1 MSVTATGYLAVI
13 EQSLDA
19 LPPGSSIVING
30 LAWDEYEDLV
40 AEMDGIADIKLMYD
54 DGRLE
59 AMTLSPEHEEP
70 KSFFFSL
77 IIILAEETNTPIRCF
92 GSSTLKKKG
101 RGKGADPDECFYIE
115 HAAEMKGKK
124 RLNLKTDPP
133 PDLVIEVDVTSS
145 SLDKFA
151 IYAGIGVPEFWRY
164 HKDKLHFHRL
174 TGDQYTEI
182 PVSDHFPFLTPA
194 IVTDHLQLGEEE
206 DVTAMNRAFREWVRT
221 ARKKGRK

>member
-1 MSVTATGYLAVI
+1 MSATATGYMEVI

-40 AEMDGIADIKLMYD
+40 EEMDGIADIKLMYD

-59 AMTLSPEHEEP
+59 ALTLSPEREEP
-70 KSFFFSL
+70 KSLFVSL
-77 IIILAEETNTPIRCF
+77 LGVLAEETNTPLRCF

-101 RGKGADPDECFYIE
+101 KRKGADPDECFYIG

-164 HKDKLHFHRL
+164 QKDKLHFHRL
-174 TGDQYTEI
+174 TSNQYTEI
-182 PVSDHFPFLTPA
+182 AVSDHFPFLTPA
-194 IVTDHLQLGEEE
+194 IVTDYLRLGEEE